1 MREGMTKRRDKR
13 KREKKKK
20 RDKIETQGSKYFQE
34 EFHLL

>member
-1 MREGMTKRRDKR
+1 MREGMTKRRDKP

-20 RDKIETQGSKYFQE
+20 RDKIETQGRNLFQE